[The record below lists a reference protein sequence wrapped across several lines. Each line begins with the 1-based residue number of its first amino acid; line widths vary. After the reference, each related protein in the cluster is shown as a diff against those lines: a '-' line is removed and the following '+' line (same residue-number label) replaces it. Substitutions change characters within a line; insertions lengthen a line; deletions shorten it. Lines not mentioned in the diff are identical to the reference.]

1 MKSLSYDEIKN
12 IKQET
17 LDYAKHHH
25 EMVVGIARY
34 IGHSSKEPIS
44 FQEYYENELVEVA
57 FHRGMQTAQ
66 KLFEEQKL
74 LQEQQQKVSFSQRFL
89 QYFCFA

>member
-1 MKSLSYDEIKN
+1 MKSLSFDEIEN

-44 FQEYYENELVEVA
+44 FQEYYENELVEIA

-89 QYFCFA
+89 QYFRFA